1 MGTKAFGV
9 PRLRRPR
16 AVDQN
21 SQMRTYL
28 RPAQMRFGTPS
39 AGWDINKSPV
49 NPPLPDIQICTADEA
64 TFWPWRRW
72 PEFAAWPDKATTV
85 VIIPITG
92 FADYGLVRGLDAEEA
107 VLMSIVKEAS
117 LHRPT
122 SLSLLVIPPVRFSLG
137 PKEYCA
143 FPIDPEVAC
152 NQLEEI
158 ASWVGAAGF
167 TKILFF
173 NASPWN
179 EELTKAVGRDLRISR
194 RLQMFCV
201 QLSALG
207 LDFDPVRGGDRSKLK
222 SVLSA
227 LTGEPGSEAET
238 LGKEALMQVSAR
250 FGAMLVEMSKLPP
263 LANAGELPTKTW
275 P

>member
-1 MGTKAFGV
+1 MTSS
-9 PRLRRPR
+9 PP
-16 AVDQN
+16 
-21 SQMRTYL
+21 
-28 RPAQMRFGTPS
+28 PS
-39 AGWDINKSPV
+39 
-49 NPPLPDIQICTADEA
+49 LPDIQLCLADEA

-72 PEFAAWPDKATTV
+72 PEFAAWPDKARTV
-85 VIIPITG
+85 VLIPIAG

-107 VLMSIVKEAS
+107 VLMAIVKAAAER
-117 LHRPT
+117 RPPGT
-122 SLSLLVIPPVRFSLG
+122 GLLVIPPLRFALG

-143 FPIDPEVAC
+143 FPIEPDVAC
-152 NQLEEI
+152 NQLEEV

-179 EELTKAVGRDLRISR
+179 EELTKAVGRDLRITR

-207 LDFDPVRGGDRSKLK
+207 LDFDPVRGGDRTRLK
-222 SVLSA
+222 GVLAGLTEDPATEAGAAGRTVLSQTA
-227 LTGEPGSEAET
+227 DRLA
-238 LGKEALMQVSAR
+238 
-250 FGAMLVEMSKLPP
+250 AMLGEMSRLPP
-263 LANAGELPTKTW
+263 LKNGGELANKTW